1 MRTALDS
8 NVISSIWSY
17 EESAPQ
23 LLEQLDK
30 ALGWGSL
37 VLCPVVYA
45 ELHGYPGISRE
56 KINAFLAETRIA
68 IDWRMDEEVW
78 ALAGERFA
86 EYAGRRRKQKHAA
99 PKRLLAD
106 FIIGAHAQL
115 RADRLLT
122 LDQKRYRHDFP
133 ELILA

>member
-1 MRTALDS
+1 MRTAIDA

-17 EESAPQ
+17 EETAPQ

-30 ALGWGSL
+30 ALEWGSL

-45 ELHGYPGISRE
+45 ELHGYPGISRG
-56 KINAFLAETRIA
+56 KIDEFLDATRVSV
-68 IDWRMDEEVW
+68 DWRMDEEVW
-78 ALAGERFA
+78 GLAGSRFA
-86 EYAGRRRKQKHAA
+86 DYAKRRRKQKHPS

-106 FIIGAHAQL
+106 FVIGAHAQL

-122 LDQKRYRHDFP
+122 LDQRRYRHDFP